1 MDRTLLGNMP
11 SVNVV
16 FVEPNFPPTQRNFVR
31 ALAEVGATVIGIG
44 ESHADALDDELKSWM
59 SHYHQVPSVVD
70 VGVMTDAV
78 RWIQGNVWVDR
89 LEATIES
96 HTLTAAKVRE
106 NCTIPGTSVR
116 TAWLCRDKP
125 SMKEALR
132 AAGVPTA
139 ASAAVQT
146 AAEVYEFVNAIGYP
160 IILKP
165 RTGAGA
171 LDTIRVD
178 NRAELDAALGRFGGQ
193 GVESIAVEEFVE
205 GHEGFYD
212 TVCVNG
218 YVSLDFVSHYYPN
231 VLEAM
236 RARWISPQF
245 IATNRLDSVSDYD
258 QIRELGYRVNEALGI
273 GTTATHM
280 EWFFGPKGLRFSEI
294 GCRPPGVGAW
304 DLYSVGNDFDLY
316 REWANAIVHDH
327 IAARPSRRHAAGI
340 VALRPDHDGNITGYS
355 GVEDMQ
361 ARSGEWVIDAHLPP
375 PGTPTQPVE
384 AGYMAN
390 AYVRMRHTDYDVLRG
405 LLDDVGRTI
414 HVYAQ

>member
-1 MDRTLLGNMP
+1 MP

-16 FVEPNFPPTQRNFVR
+16 FVEPSFPPTQRNFVR

-44 ESHADALDDELKSWM
+44 ESHTDALDDQVKSWM
-59 SHYHQVPSVVD
+59 THYHQVPSVVD
-70 VGVMTDAV
+70 TGVMTDAV
-78 RWIQGNVWVDR
+78 RWIQDKVWVDR
-89 LEATIES
+89 LEATIEA
-96 HTLTAAKVRE
+96 HTLAAAQVRE

-125 SMKEALR
+125 SMKEVLR

-139 ASAAVQT
+139 ASAAVQA

-178 NRAELDAALGRFGGQ
+178 NKVELDAALGRFGGQ

-245 IATNRLDSVSDYD
+245 IATNRVDSVSDYD

-327 IAARPSRRHAAGI
+327 IGARPSRRYATGI

-355 GVEDMQ
+355 GVEEMQ

-375 PGTPTQPVE
+375 SGTPTQPVE

-405 LLDDVGRTI
+405 LLDDAGRTI